1 MMDIDHFV
9 NSFIENN
16 ADMPG
21 MDEFAKLM
29 YRGPLPERLDQ
40 AENMIKEYK
49 ATCKQIKWEDD
60 EEKNAA
66 YETLFL
72 AYTTLIRLYETN
84 CMYRLSINTA
94 LDAIDTMPFAPD
106 TFLSI
111 LMHDYAYLQDIKSAE
126 DLYNEMHKADM
137 PLDADLLLP
146 LSVLY
151 FTLGDYSKSVDILDE
166 LLSVNNDAMEFI
178 LDWKMDL
185 WRWSI
190 LWINIFPVYLLM
202 I

>member
-1 MMDIDHFV
+1 MSNHDNDMLFIESEMVEDDDFDLFGVMEELYKDDPLASKFLEELKKDENMMDIDHFV

-40 AENMIKEYK
+40 AENIIKEYK
-49 ATCKQIKWEDD
+49 ETCKQIKWEND

-94 LDAIDTMPFAPD
+94 FDAIDTMLFASD
-106 TFLSI
+106 AFLSI
-111 LMHDYAYLQDIKSAE
+111 FNA
-126 DLYNEMHKADM
+126 
-137 PLDADLLLP
+137 
-146 LSVLY
+146 
-151 FTLGDYSKSVDILDE
+151 
-166 LLSVNNDAMEFI
+166 
-178 LDWKMDL
+178 
-185 WRWSI
+185 
-190 LWINIFPVYLLM
+190 
-202 I
+202 